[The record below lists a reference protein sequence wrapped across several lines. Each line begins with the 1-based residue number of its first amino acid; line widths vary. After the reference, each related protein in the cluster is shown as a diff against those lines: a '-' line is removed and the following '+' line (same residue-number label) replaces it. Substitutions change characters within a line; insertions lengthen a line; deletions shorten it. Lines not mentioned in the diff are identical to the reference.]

1 MSDIAAAVDVLQR
14 GGILAHATEGV
25 WGLACDPHNAA
36 AVQRLLKIKMRPEEK
51 GLLLLGG
58 SAAAFAPQLD
68 ALECADRQSIEATWP
83 GHVTW
88 ILPDTEYPSWVS
100 GGRKTVACRVPD
112 HDQARQLAEGMQ
124 RPIVSTSLNL
134 AGEEP
139 IRGYAEALAQF
150 AQIVDLVLP
159 GEIGLADGPSK
170 ILQLQD
176 TGIQSLR

>member
-1 MSDIAAAVDVLQR
+1 MHQNLEVDR
-14 GGILAHATEGV
+14 
-25 WGLACDPHNAA
+25 
-36 AVQRLLKIKMRPEEK
+36 
-51 GLLLLGG
+51 
-58 SAAAFAPQLD
+58 
-68 ALECADRQSIEATWP
+68 
-83 GHVTW
+83 
-88 ILPDTEYPSWVS
+88 Y
-100 GGRKTVACRVPD
+100 
-112 HDQARQLAEGMQ
+112 QLAEGMQ

-139 IRGYAEALAQF
+139 IRSYAEALAQF